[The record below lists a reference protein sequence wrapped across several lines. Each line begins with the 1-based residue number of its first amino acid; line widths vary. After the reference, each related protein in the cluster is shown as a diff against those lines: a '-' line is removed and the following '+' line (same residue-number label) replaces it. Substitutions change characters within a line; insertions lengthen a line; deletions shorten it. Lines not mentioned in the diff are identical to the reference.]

1 MPQEDYNQG
10 GGVANTSTATPFAI
24 VQIGPILGPIS
35 LWGGLGYP
43 APEMW
48 RIWATIGLLVGKCE
62 VVAFVRVRV
71 RVWRIIALLRLLV
84 FGGLN
89 VSALAVIVEVGQ
101 AFCVGGVVVCVLRDI
116 LLQRITR

>member
-1 MPQEDYNQG
+1 M
-10 GGVANTSTATPFAI
+10 
-24 VQIGPILGPIS
+24 QIGPILGPFL

-43 APEMW
+43 APETW
-48 RIWATIGLLVGKCE
+48 RIWATLGPLVGKCK

-71 RVWRIIALLRLLV
+71 RVWRIIAQLRLLV

-89 VSALAVIVEVGQ
+89 VSALAVIVEVGP
-101 AFCVGGVVVCVLRDI
+101 AFCVGGVVVCALRDI